1 MSSLPPRLSLLIHP
15 RRQIACVHPLRLT
28 LSKNSSSLQEQKD
41 IAQCL
46 SRRTLTQLQL
56 PIRTN
61 YPLQTHIS
69 HVLHT
74 HIITTGL
81 DNRHHVRVYV
91 TLLHHLLYPKS
102 NRIQVKASLDPYR
115 PLRLLPLVQ
124 VRLGLYPNP
133 LVSSIHTL
141 IEREHCRIGYK
152 EAGVSSQLVVDR
164 TDLYITIATDT
175 CLIKLLQVVILGY
188 LFTRLDKSSLK
199 HKLRKT
205 PALQNHLGSLR
216 RRIERRP
223 R

>member
-1 MSSLPPRLSLLIHP
+1 LSSLPPRLSLLIHP
-15 RRQIACVHPLRLT
+15 RRQIACVHPLRLI
-28 LSKNSSSLQEQKD
+28 LSKNLSSLQEQKD
-41 IAQCL
+41 ITQCL
-46 SRRTLTQLQL
+46 SRRTKTQLQLQL

-102 NRIQVKASLDPYR
+102 NPIQVKVSLDPYR

-124 VRLGLYPNP
+124 VYPNP

-152 EAGVSSQLVVDR
+152 EVGASSQQVVDR
-164 TDLYITIATDT
+164 TDLCITIATDT

-188 LFTRLDKSSLK
+188 LSTRLDKSSLK

-205 PALQNHLGSLR
+205 SALLDLPGSLR

>member
-15 RRQIACVHPLRLT
+15 RRQIACVHPLRLI
-28 LSKNSSSLQEQKD
+28 LSKNLSSLQEQKD
-41 IAQCL
+41 ITQCL
-46 SRRTLTQLQL
+46 SRRTKTQLQL

-102 NRIQVKASLDPYR
+102 NPIQVKVSLDPYR

-124 VRLGLYPNP
+124 VYPNP

-141 IEREHCRIGYK
+141 IGRGHCRIGYK
-152 EAGVSSQLVVDR
+152 EAEVSSQQVVDR
-164 TDLYITIATDT
+164 TDLYIIIGTDI

-188 LFTRLDKSSLK
+188 PSTRLDRSLLK

-205 PALQNHLGSLR
+205 SALLDLPGSLR